1 MEAYKNVYGMSNH
14 IVIIKGKQPLIAMDL
29 INPAAAA
36 AAAAEAE
43 AEAEAEAAAAEAAAA
58 AAEWLISTTLMRKEQ
73 EK

>member
-36 AAAAEAE
+36 AAARMVDEYY
-43 AEAEAEAAAAEAAAA
+43 
-58 AAEWLISTTLMRKEQ
+58 LM
-73 EK
+73 